1 MSKKLEQVLE
11 CLINEESDRAS
22 ELLHDVIVEKA
33 RTIYQDLVNEED
45 EDEDEDE
52 CEEEL
57 EENFAFEAEGEE
69 EEFGDEDDAMGGDET
84 DDFMGDVEPGPDLG
98 GEI

>member
-33 RTIYQDLVNEED
+33 RGIYQELVNEAD
-45 EDEDEDE
+45 EI
-52 CEEEL
+52 EEEL
-57 EENFAFEAEGEE
+57 ETAALYAGRNF
-69 EEFGDEDDAMGGDET
+69 
-84 DDFMGDVEPGPDLG
+84 VRPL
-98 GEI
+98 